1 MLNLPWA
8 TYSWDATDIGRLPI
22 AIMGPIS
29 QRSRSK
35 GVAVKVFELIG
46 AAKNIDRPSRLDGF
60 SGEM

>member
-1 MLNLPWA
+1 MAPMMLRTSVQPGEL
-8 TYSWDATDIGRLPI
+8 GRLPI